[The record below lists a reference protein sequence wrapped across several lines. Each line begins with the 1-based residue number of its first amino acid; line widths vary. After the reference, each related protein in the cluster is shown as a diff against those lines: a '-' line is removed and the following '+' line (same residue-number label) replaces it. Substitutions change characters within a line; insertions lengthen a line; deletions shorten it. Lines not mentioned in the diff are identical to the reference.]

1 LHHSPCPINN
11 RYANR
16 SKDVSAVPRPQGPLK
31 DCNNISTE
39 DQPIVLETSSGVK
52 FKLPVGNGLNPTFW
66 KTINKEYKQTIAY
79 HFDCDTIGQFEEQ
92 VLNVGHAMMESDSA
106 NMPHTQYDVAIATA
120 L

>member
-1 LHHSPCPINN
+1 M
-11 RYANR
+11 
-16 SKDVSAVPRPQGPLK
+16 
-31 DCNNISTE
+31 
-39 DQPIVLETSSGVK
+39 LETSSGVK

-92 VLNVGHAMMESDSA
+92 ILNVGHATMESDSA

-120 L
+120 LGALEEMENSATDAHVAKSACIDETGLVIFTLAPLL